1 METLMKVQAIDANLI
16 QSDPVGFGSLLNG
29 GIALRA
35 ALIALVFG
43 SILTVLNQSGALFGQ
58 LEIQLLPLVLVY
70 VTPFITVTISQ
81 VLGIREAILD
91 VMQKRVQFPIE
102 EHFLST
108 VASHGIPS
116 RAIWIGLMI
125 GSVNLSIIFTTL
137 FLQNEEWSSV
147 PVALLGQ
154 AYSLPV
160 LFGVLSQAISYRR
173 AAGAFIQRRISEDK
187 KQTGTH
193 KNSSTN

>member
-70 VTPFITVTISQ
+70 MTPFITVTISQ
-81 VLGIREAILD
+81 VLGIREVILD
-91 VMQKRVQFPIE
+91 VMQKKSSAPHKVSIARMRIICFFWLALICPESYV
-102 EHFLST
+102 FL
-108 VASHGIPS
+108 
-116 RAIWIGLMI
+116 
-125 GSVNLSIIFTTL
+125 
-137 FLQNEEWSSV
+137 
-147 PVALLGQ
+147 VAL
-154 AYSLPV
+154 
-160 LFGVLSQAISYRR
+160 
-173 AAGAFIQRRISEDK
+173 
-187 KQTGTH
+187 
-193 KNSSTN
+193 

>member
-116 RAIWIGLMI
+116 RAIWTGLLI
-125 GSVNLSIIFTTL
+125 GSINMAIVLTTL
-137 FLQNEEWSSV
+137 FLQNEELSSV

-173 AAGAFIQRRISEDK
+173 AAGAFVQRRITKDK
-187 KQTGTH
+187 KQTWH
-193 KNSSTN
+193 LH